1 MCGREVWWPEAPKHT
16 ATHLSANGLRRI
28 ISRLGMPKRRNAVT
42 AGTPALPKRRNTMSD
57 DAELNV
63 GMPERRNTMSHCD
76 GGTPEPVRRSLGP
89 WLLLLAHLRIANQ
102 AAGIVLVAAQPAD
115 PISWLPRHRRAP
127 RVVAPLALTVVV
139 VPADLQYQSPS
150 THSVMSGFRRSQLP
164 QNIDLGPDMLFKD
177 LHVGHCH
184 TPSCAAMS
192 AFGDRLREGL
202 RLRDGLGEDGGTPE
216 LFDVVG
222 GAPELSDVERGN
234 GALQLSTAVGC
245 CIVEDDEDAGTS
257 GRRYRG
263 DLKRGRRRK
272 GDLEHDRE
280 RKAA

>member
-1 MCGREVWWPEAPKHT
+1 
-16 ATHLSANGLRRI
+16 
-28 ISRLGMPKRRNAVT
+28 
-42 AGTPALPKRRNTMSD
+42 
-57 DAELNV
+57 
-63 GMPERRNTMSHCD
+63 
-76 GGTPEPVRRSLGP
+76 
-89 WLLLLAHLRIANQ
+89 
-102 AAGIVLVAAQPAD
+102 
-115 PISWLPRHRRAP
+115 
-127 RVVAPLALTVVV
+127 
-139 VPADLQYQSPS
+139 
-150 THSVMSGFRRSQLP
+150 MSGFRRSQLP

-202 RLRDGLGEDGGTPE
+202 RLRDGLGEDGRTPELFDVAVSRTPE

-222 GAPELSDVERGN
+222 GTPELFDVVSATPELFDVVAGAPELFDFE
-234 GALQLSTAVGC
+234 LFDC
-245 CIVEDDEDAGTS
+245 CVVEDDEDTGTS

>member
-1 MCGREVWWPEAPKHT
+1 
-16 ATHLSANGLRRI
+16 
-28 ISRLGMPKRRNAVT
+28 
-42 AGTPALPKRRNTMSD
+42 
-57 DAELNV
+57 
-63 GMPERRNTMSHCD
+63 
-76 GGTPEPVRRSLGP
+76 
-89 WLLLLAHLRIANQ
+89 
-102 AAGIVLVAAQPAD
+102 
-115 PISWLPRHRRAP
+115 
-127 RVVAPLALTVVV
+127 
-139 VPADLQYQSPS
+139 
-150 THSVMSGFRRSQLP
+150 MSGFRRSQLP

-216 LFDVVG
+216 LFDVVSRTPELFDVVGGTPELFDVVSTTPELFDVVG
-222 GAPELSDVERGN
+222 GAPVDVEHIN

-245 CIVEDDEDAGTS
+245 CVVEDDEDAGTS

>member
-1 MCGREVWWPEAPKHT
+1 
-16 ATHLSANGLRRI
+16 
-28 ISRLGMPKRRNAVT
+28 
-42 AGTPALPKRRNTMSD
+42 
-57 DAELNV
+57 
-63 GMPERRNTMSHCD
+63 
-76 GGTPEPVRRSLGP
+76 
-89 WLLLLAHLRIANQ
+89 
-102 AAGIVLVAAQPAD
+102 
-115 PISWLPRHRRAP
+115 
-127 RVVAPLALTVVV
+127 
-139 VPADLQYQSPS
+139 
-150 THSVMSGFRRSQLP
+150 MSGFRRSQLP

-184 TPSCAAMS
+184 TTSCAAMS

-202 RLRDGLGEDGGTPE
+202 RLRDGLGEDGRTPELFDVAVSRTPELFDVVGGTPELFDVVSATPE

-245 CIVEDDEDAGTS
+245 CIVEDDEDTGTS

>member
-1 MCGREVWWPEAPKHT
+1 
-16 ATHLSANGLRRI
+16 
-28 ISRLGMPKRRNAVT
+28 
-42 AGTPALPKRRNTMSD
+42 
-57 DAELNV
+57 
-63 GMPERRNTMSHCD
+63 
-76 GGTPEPVRRSLGP
+76 
-89 WLLLLAHLRIANQ
+89 
-102 AAGIVLVAAQPAD
+102 
-115 PISWLPRHRRAP
+115 
-127 RVVAPLALTVVV
+127 
-139 VPADLQYQSPS
+139 
-150 THSVMSGFRRSQLP
+150 MSGFRRSQLP

-202 RLRDGLGEDGGTPE
+202 RLRDGLGEDGRTPELFDVAVSRTPELFDVAGGTPE
-216 LFDVVG
+216 LFDVVNANLFDVVG
-222 GAPELSDVERGN
+222 GAPELFDVEHGN
-234 GALQLSTAVGC
+234 GAPELFD
-245 CIVEDDEDAGTS
+245 VEDDEDAGTS

>member
-1 MCGREVWWPEAPKHT
+1 
-16 ATHLSANGLRRI
+16 
-28 ISRLGMPKRRNAVT
+28 
-42 AGTPALPKRRNTMSD
+42 
-57 DAELNV
+57 
-63 GMPERRNTMSHCD
+63 
-76 GGTPEPVRRSLGP
+76 
-89 WLLLLAHLRIANQ
+89 
-102 AAGIVLVAAQPAD
+102 
-115 PISWLPRHRRAP
+115 
-127 RVVAPLALTVVV
+127 
-139 VPADLQYQSPS
+139 
-150 THSVMSGFRRSQLP
+150 MSGFRRSQLP

-202 RLRDGLGEDGGTPE
+202 RLRDGLGEDGRTPELFDVAVSRTPELFDVVGGTPELFDVVSATPELFVVGGRTPERIDVVGGTPELFDVVSTTPE

-222 GAPELSDVERGN
+222 GAPVDVEHIN

-245 CIVEDDEDAGTS
+245 CVVEDDEDAGTS

-263 DLKRGRRRK
+263 DLKRGRRHK
-272 GDLEHDRE
+272 GDLEDDRK

>member
-1 MCGREVWWPEAPKHT
+1 
-16 ATHLSANGLRRI
+16 
-28 ISRLGMPKRRNAVT
+28 
-42 AGTPALPKRRNTMSD
+42 
-57 DAELNV
+57 
-63 GMPERRNTMSHCD
+63 
-76 GGTPEPVRRSLGP
+76 
-89 WLLLLAHLRIANQ
+89 
-102 AAGIVLVAAQPAD
+102 
-115 PISWLPRHRRAP
+115 
-127 RVVAPLALTVVV
+127 
-139 VPADLQYQSPS
+139 
-150 THSVMSGFRRSQLP
+150 MSGFRQSQLP

-184 TPSCAAMS
+184 TTSCAAMS

-202 RLRDGLGEDGGTPE
+202 RLRDGLGEDGRTPELFDVAVSRTPELFDVVGGTPE

-245 CIVEDDEDAGTS
+245 CVVEDDEDAGTS